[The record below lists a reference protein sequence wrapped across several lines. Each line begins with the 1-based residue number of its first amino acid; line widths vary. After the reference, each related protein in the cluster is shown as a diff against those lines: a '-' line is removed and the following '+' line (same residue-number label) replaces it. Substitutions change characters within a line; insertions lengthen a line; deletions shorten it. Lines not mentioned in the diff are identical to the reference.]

1 MNFAP
6 LVITLLVVSFFQD
19 VSANDLDRQN
29 PNLPENLEKIPAC
42 DQILNQVAPTD
53 PDPKTP
59 LVSAIYIRGETTSPN
74 ANLLSGAAITYA
86 KALSTFSSY
95 PVKVSGPALQ
105 PQNPQPGGHSIELIL
120 GSFNFKSLDEAFAQL
135 GINPFQ
141 LFSIDTVSRGLQ
153 FRRDSSIVSLKFAT
167 DGPAT
172 QNFQK
177 ILKVVDDYSKIRP
190 EYVAQSYPL
199 IEMLGNLVVER
210 AGALIPTIAARQT
223 PAPQINSIEPSTSL
237 ERLNGRL
244 RNELVQNGPS
254 GESSLFSD
262 ISTLLELEMEPLRVD
277 FANTSETSPQSSM
290 IKAKIVS
297 LEIRR
302 KWIELLKQGFLTG
315 QISLN
320 IFSAIEI

>member
-1 MNFAP
+1 
-6 LVITLLVVSFFQD
+6 
-19 VSANDLDRQN
+19 
-29 PNLPENLEKIPAC
+29 
-42 DQILNQVAPTD
+42 
-53 PDPKTP
+53 
-59 LVSAIYIRGETTSPN
+59 
-74 ANLLSGAAITYA
+74 
-86 KALSTFSSY
+86 
-95 PVKVSGPALQ
+95 
-105 PQNPQPGGHSIELIL
+105 
-120 GSFNFKSLDEAFAQL
+120 
-135 GINPFQ
+135 
-141 LFSIDTVSRGLQ
+141 
-153 FRRDSSIVSLKFAT
+153 
-167 DGPAT
+167 
-172 QNFQK
+172 
-177 ILKVVDDYSKIRP
+177 VVDDYSKIRP